1 MTLTMALSLA
11 LGIPET
17 PENFRGLRELV
28 GLLQAMCNRE
38 EDQDD

>member
-17 PENFRGLRELV
+17 PENSERRNELI
-28 GLLQAMCNRE
+28 GLLQAMCNKE
-38 EDQDD
+38 EDSDD